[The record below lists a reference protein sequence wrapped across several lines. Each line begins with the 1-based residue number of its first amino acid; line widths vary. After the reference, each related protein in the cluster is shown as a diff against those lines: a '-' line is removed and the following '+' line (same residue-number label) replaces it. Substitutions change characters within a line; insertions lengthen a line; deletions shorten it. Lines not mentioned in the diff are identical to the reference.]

1 MRFRRSCRRTPV
13 CPASKPSTVTD
24 ICVELLQFGAPQF
37 PRLGQHHEHTKPLA
51 ALAAFFD
58 RLGRYKA
65 AATIAG
71 FALSPLTAASFP
83 NLNTTITHLRDVLGD
98 QTYESLA
105 RKGDTMTTAEIVTYG
120 DDQIDRPGP
129 SGAERRLES
138 EHICDST
145 DPLAGHVIPLGRIGG
160 CGTNRNPH
168 SPACMAIRAG
178 CMDCLLETFALCVKT
193 A

>member
-1 MRFRRSCRRTPV
+1 MTVSPACTLDRLTVVSRLSLVARTIALANSAAVGSRPPARRRVATASGSRRSNNRTMRFRRSCRRTPV

-71 FALSPLTAASFP
+71 FALSP
-83 NLNTTITHLRDVLGD
+83 
-98 QTYESLA
+98 
-105 RKGDTMTTAEIVTYG
+105 
-120 DDQIDRPGP
+120 
-129 SGAERRLES
+129 
-138 EHICDST
+138 
-145 DPLAGHVIPLGRIGG
+145 
-160 CGTNRNPH
+160 
-168 SPACMAIRAG
+168 
-178 CMDCLLETFALCVKT
+178 
-193 A
+193 